1 MPRRPPVMAQVQGR
15 GSYQS
20 RGWAV
25 SVSERP
31 ERVSFGDGEKGESE
45 QGERKRERESLS
57 WQISD
62 AEKTKSHVGVR
73 SFLRWGDVLT
83 IKPSTKKPPRGGRL
97 QTGVR
102 RQMHVCPN
110 FPRNKKYA
118 APVAIQERIRVFV

>member
-1 MPRRPPVMAQVQGR
+1 MATEKKER
-15 GSYQS
+15 AS
-20 RGWAV
+20 RE
-25 SVSERP
+25 SER
-31 ERVSFGDGEKGESE
+31 ERE
-45 QGERKRERESLS
+45 RERESLS

-83 IKPSTKKPPRGGRL
+83 IKTLTKEPLRGGRL

-102 RQMHVCPN
+102 RQMHVCPSRRH

-118 APVAIQERIRVFV
+118 APVAIQDRIRVFV